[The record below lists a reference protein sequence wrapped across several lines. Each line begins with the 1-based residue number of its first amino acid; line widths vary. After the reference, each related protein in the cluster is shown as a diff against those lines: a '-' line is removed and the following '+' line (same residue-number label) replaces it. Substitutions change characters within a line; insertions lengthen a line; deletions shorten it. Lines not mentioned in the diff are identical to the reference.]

1 MTDIPKISPKIHPEW
16 AKVLQ
21 NEFNADYFLD
31 LKKFLE
37 VERKHHTI
45 FPPGP
50 QIFNAFDHTPFSK
63 VKAVILGQDPYHGEG
78 QAHGLC
84 FSVNRSAK
92 IPPSLQNIYKELHAD
107 IGLPIPSHGNLT
119 KWSDQG
125 VLLLNATLT
134 VRKGQPGSHQGKGW
148 ERLTDSVI
156 KTISEER
163 ENIVFLLWGKYA
175 QQKAVLVDHNKHLI
189 LLAPH
194 PSPFSAH
201 TGFFGCRHFSKANE
215 FLISKGITPIN
226 WNPE

>member
-21 NEFNADYFLD
+21 KEFNADYFLD
-31 LKKFLE
+31 LKKFLA

-92 IPPSLQNIYKELHAD
+92 IPPSLQNIYKELLAV
-107 IGLPIPSHGNLT
+107 IGFPVPSHGNLR

-125 VLLLNATLT
+125 VL
-134 VRKGQPGSHQGKGW
+134 
-148 ERLTDSVI
+148 
-156 KTISEER
+156 
-163 ENIVFLLWGKYA
+163 
-175 QQKAVLVDHNKHLI
+175 
-189 LLAPH
+189 
-194 PSPFSAH
+194 
-201 TGFFGCRHFSKANE
+201 
-215 FLISKGITPIN
+215 
-226 WNPE
+226 